1 MQKILLKQATAG
13 MKLAKP
19 VENDRGMILCGAGT
33 ELTEDTI
40 DRLVRMEVKR
50 ITVEG
55 HPVDTGQ
62 EQKSLDQLLKELDG
76 RFQKVADDPLMRKIK
91 NMISQ
96 VLTEQAEDR

>member
-1 MQKILLKQATAG
+1 MQKIPLKKAKAG

-19 VENDRGMILCGAGT
+19 VENDRGMTLCGAGT
-33 ELTEDTI
+33 ELTDETI

-55 HPVDTGQ
+55 HPIDTGQ

-76 RFQKVADDPLMRKIK
+76 RFKKVADDPLMKKIK

-96 VLTEQAEDR
+96 VLTEQAEEA

>member
-40 DRLVRMEVKR
+40 DRLVRMEVKK